1 MGDFPLLHWIVCV
14 LLFYLLYLFS
24 RESISLSQHIY
35 MCLLSLLSLYKL
47 VFFILPLSLIP
58 YIIDLL
64 ILAWP
69 VLIQFS
75 FQLFFSLSLL
85 HYLYNKEEIILVNS
99 QIP

>member
-47 VFFILPLSLIP
+47 VFFIFSLSLIP

-64 ILAWP
+64 SLAWP

-75 FQLFFSLSLL
+75 FHLFFFFSL
-85 HYLYNKEEIILVNS
+85 YCIIYITKKKLAL
-99 QIP
+99 